1 VCVVMKPVRARYMRG
16 YARRWRKISCC
27 FGKNRQKE
35 AQKDIRT
42 LARIGF
48 KAKIWAP
55 LPQHKTSGHVHVS
68 MLATQKEYDAFLNYL
83 YEKAHGKSVPVESWK
98 DFNDIIQI
106 IQNIRE
112 GKNESWKDVPENSH
126 D

>member
-1 VCVVMKPVRARYMRG
+1 MVMSEDLTCVVMKPARVRYMRG
-16 YARRWRKISCC
+16 MVRRWRRYSCC

-42 LARIGF
+42 LARMGF

-68 MLATQKEYDAFLNYL
+68 MLATQKEYDAFLKYL
-83 YEKAHGKSVPVESWK
+83 YEKENGKSVPVESWK
-98 DFNDIIQI
+98 DVADI
-106 IQNIRE
+106 IQNIRK
-112 GKNESWKDVPENSH
+112 GKNFIENSH